1 MHDPARPRLRDADAS
16 AASPGSAAPGR
27 RAGLDRVWAHHRS
40 SFGIDPPPVRHASG
54 RGHSVAQPGGGTCVV
69 ASRRGGEPGALP
81 DRIDGVVVGQ
91 GPAHEAA
98 APGAG
103 GGATGRR
110 PQVTPEDQVSIA
122 VPTGVLL
129 DGALALLAK
138 SGLARLSAEELG
150 RQLLID
156 GGALRVILV
165 RPTDVPAYVDHG
177 AADLGIVGK
186 DILWE
191 TPGSH
196 YELIDLRFGGCRL
209 VLAVPDASGFNGP
222 QTWPPM
228 MRVATKYPRT
238 AVTWFEARGQ
248 AVEVVRLHGSVEL
261 APQVGLVDG
270 IIDLTATGRT
280 LRDNR
285 LRIIAVLGS
294 STARLIANQ
303 ASLKTRT
310 AAVQSAVSRLREAS
324 GHAS

>member
-1 MHDPARPRLRDADAS
+1 MIQR
-16 AASPGSAAPGR
+16 
-27 RAGLDRVWAHHRS
+27 
-40 SFGIDPPPVRHASG
+40 
-54 RGHSVAQPGGGTCVV
+54 
-69 ASRRGGEPGALP
+69 
-81 DRIDGVVVGQ
+81 
-91 GPAHEAA
+91 EA
-98 APGAG
+98 
-103 GGATGRR
+103 
-110 PQVTPEDQVSIA
+110 VSIA
-122 VPTGVLL
+122 LPTGVLMS
-129 DGALALLAK
+129 GALALLTR
-138 SGLARLSAEELG
+138 SRLMSVTAEELG
-150 RQLLID
+150 RQLLVERS
-156 GGALRVILV
+156 GLRVILV
-165 RPTDVPAYVDHG
+165 RPADVPAYVDHG